1 MQISK
6 KQIIDNLKSM
16 IQAIIMALILILTAI
31 GIITVMDE
39 FHVQRGWTYLVILI
53 DFVVIIVH
61 ELRLL
66 TDWK

>member
-1 MQISK
+1 MQFSK
-6 KQIIDNLKSM
+6 KQIIDNLKSTV
-16 IQAIIMALILILTAI
+16 QAIIMAAI

-39 FHVQRGWTYLVILI
+39 FHIQRGWTYLVVLI